1 MCDLRRAGSLPRVP
15 DGRVATSWPG
25 RHRSSAA
32 CCDSKRSRAMRAGRT
47 ASFAEV
53 RAGSTACATF
63 TRFST
68 KHRRHSGRRSPP
80 RASNGPPERPLGAQ
94 TTPHVKPAGRTE
106 WRSSG
111 LMLTALGSI
120 EQRMQNQPS
129 RANAYTVPDAAVR
142 RSNGSGPWQATF
154 QRTVRPLAKRWAHQ
168 AGRRPLG
175 CSYTAR
181 RVPLS
186 SLGAL
191 VPCTD
196 RIDRRK
202 A

>member
-1 MCDLRRAGSLPRVP
+1 MAR
-15 DGRVATSWPG
+15 
-25 RHRSSAA
+25 
-32 CCDSKRSRAMRAGRT
+32 
-47 ASFAEV
+47 
-53 RAGSTACATF
+53 
-63 TRFST
+63 
-68 KHRRHSGRRSPP
+68 
-80 RASNGPPERPLGAQ
+80 PERPLGAQ